1 MERGFR
7 QGICVNQNSFVT
19 RLSYL
24 LLTLSAEPSLKGLS
38 FITEPDGD
46 SLQVNDIGS
55 MSPAETAGLES
66 GFTQGII
73 GYYQVVA

>member
-1 MERGFR
+1 
-7 QGICVNQNSFVT
+7 
-19 RLSYL
+19 
-24 LLTLSAEPSLKGLS
+24 LSAEPSLKGLS